1 MRILHTSDW
10 HLGVT
15 LKDHPRDFEHDR
27 FLSWLT
33 QRLVDGKFDAIVI
46 AGDIFDNANPPSRA
60 LTLWYG
66 WLAEVIRLLPDLQ
79 LVVIGG
85 NHDSAA
91 RLDAPAELLR
101 ALRIHTVGGLGRL
114 EDGQPDIG
122 PTLVPL
128 RNAAGEVCVVLGAVP
143 FLGACSTF
151 DVQRVY
157 ERVVD
162 AMRAE
167 APPTAALMLTGHLY
181 AAGAKG
187 AHRSKDSEREMVGG
201 VEATSVN
208 VFPPDVAYT
217 ALGHLHLPQQP
228 AENVWYAGS
237 PIPMSFSEQDYA
249 HRVLQI
255 DIEAAEGGRARVLTT
270 SIAIP
275 RSVEMQTWPSRTG
288 AMSVAE
294 ATLRIAALPQ
304 GERGEDGWPLV
315 QIRLAAGATA
325 VDKRALDERAVGKRL
340 RLLHVDI
347 EKSVTQ
353 SDDAAPRARLEDVS
367 PQIVFEDAWRQAH
380 PEDPNIPPDV
390 AAAFAEA
397 VAAYTQVQA

>member
-1 MRILHTSDW
+1 MAM
-10 HLGVT
+10 
-15 LKDHPRDFEHDR
+15 
-27 FLSWLT
+27 LSNLD
-33 QRLVDGKFDAIVI
+33 L
-46 AGDIFDNANPPSRA
+46 
-60 LTLWYG
+60 
-66 WLAEVIRLLPDLQ
+66 IR
-79 LVVIGG
+79 
-85 NHDSAA
+85 
-91 RLDAPAELLR
+91 R
-101 ALRIHTVGGLGRL
+101 
-114 EDGQPDIG
+114 
-122 PTLVPL
+122 VPL
-128 RNAAGEVCVVLGAVP
+128 FSLLTNDQAQGIADNVVKRRYRRGEILVEHGRKTNALYI
-143 FLGACSTF
+143 L
-151 DVQRVY
+151 
-157 ERVVD
+157 
-162 AMRAE
+162 
-167 APPTAALMLTGHLY
+167 LT
-181 AAGAKG
+181 
-187 AHRSKDSEREMVGG
+187 
-201 VEATSVN
+201 
-208 VFPPDVAYT
+208 
-217 ALGHLHLPQQP
+217 
-228 AENVWYAGS
+228 
-237 PIPMSFSEQDYA
+237 
-249 HRVLQI
+249 
-255 DIEAAEGGRARVLTT
+255 GRARVLTT